1 MFCPQ
6 CGADNSDSAAFCHE
20 CGVKLAECEG
30 GEKTVAGAASGPDSQ
45 PEPGPQPE
53 PGSQPLKPKRH
64 RRLRAVAIGAGVV
77 VALLVVVMVASGSGS
92 TGGSRKQG
100 TTGSATTRGN
110 AEVKK
115 TEEAVITLSE
125 VENEKLRA
133 YFSANVD
140 TDGSGIISAEEAEKV
155 AGLEIAGLDIDD
167 YGFLAK
173 FPNVTSINCQS
184 NPAAA
189 LDVSACKNLT
199 TLNCAGGQLTSL
211 NIAGCA
217 ALEALDCSGNPLT
230 SMDFTG
236 CAKLARV
243 VMGSGIDFGSAGSV
257 DDASREG
264 LSALALEYVY
274 FADGTGGGNAV
285 GAVGSVGVGNADLNV
300 RLVQAALSPG
310 ELGLGWYDANGEYK
324 GELEAANGALDV
336 SQHSISS
343 ADLQRVLRSFYGSDV
358 DLDAMA
364 SSSSSLL
371 NRSGDTWTWSG
382 LAAPVGTGI
391 YTNNFRASGNMIRY
405 DIGVRQ
411 QDNNLND
418 DTNGSYYTV
427 TAVLDPSSI
436 FGYHLVRID
445 EMSGDAAS
453 EFPWLAAAQVQS
465 AQAFDFTGSWH
476 IVEWNLTVVI
486 QADGVA
492 GTITSDGSTSTGTW
506 ERDENDPDMINLA
519 IYEDDGDAISINMM
533 GEEFDDQV
541 RVYGRATSVESMGQ
555 SLSLGAATA
564 KKINE

>member
-20 CGVKLAECEG
+20 CGTKLAECAG
-30 GEKTVAGAASGPDSQ
+30 GEKVEVGAQPGPDSQ
-45 PEPGPQPE
+45 PELEPQPQPGPQSP
-53 PGSQPLKPKRH
+53 KPKRH
-64 RRLRAVAIGAGVV
+64 RRLRAVAIGVGVV
-77 VALLVVVMVASGSGS
+77 LALLVVVMVASGSGS
-92 TGGSRKQG
+92 SGGSRKQG
-100 TTGSATTRGN
+100 TTNSGATQGN

-140 TDGSGIISAEEAEKV
+140 TDASGIISAEEAEKV
-155 AGLEIAGLDIDD
+155 TGLEIAGLDITD

-184 NPAAA
+184 NHATS

-217 ALEALDCSGNPLT
+217 TLEVLDCSGNPLT

-243 VMGSGIDFGSAGSV
+243 VMDSGVDFGSAGSV

-274 FADGTGGGNAV
+274 FADGLGGGNAV

-336 SQHSISS
+336 SRHSISS

-391 YTNNFRASGNMIRY
+391 YTNNFRVSGNMIRY

-453 EFPWLAAAQVQS
+453 EFPWLAAAQVKS

-486 QADGVA
+486 QADGVV
-492 GTITSDGSTSTGTW
+492 GVISPDGSTSTGAW
-506 ERDENDPDMINLA
+506 ERDKNNPDTINLTVTTQ
-519 IYEDDGDAISINMM
+519 DGTAYSINMT
-533 GEEFDDQV
+533 GEYYDDQV
-541 RVYGRATSVESMGQ
+541 DVYGRARSEESLGQ

-564 KKINE
+564 KRVNE